1 MSYKFEKCSFSVKKL
16 HFFIVHDKQSI
27 NYWFIYM
34 NYLKAKLFFLS
45 LVLATPSY
53 AIANTKSD
61 EIHSKVLGGI
71 DKAGEIATFGI
82 EKMFSPLHKGVE
94 KLVKPRIDK
103 INGEYYFNLGQAYY
117 KGNVSFNDQYIIK
130 DDVKALEAWKNA
142 AYHNHKSA
150 PLNLGIMYYNG
161 EGTTVNKKKGCEW
174 FLRGALAGDPGAQA
188 GVGSCYYTGQGMEQ
202 DLPEALKWFSL
213 AAIDGNQVAQ
223 FLLGDM
229 YFYGQG
235 VELNLALAKEWYEK
249 SAAQGHKGAQKKLDK
264 LKISWDKPYQQLTLA
279 NSLEKVIDG
288 DAYFISAANAAQA
301 GDVKAQFTLGV
312 TYFRG
317 IGVPQ
322 NYIKALDFFEK
333 AAAQGHERAKE
344 YIPRTYFALGSD
356 YFSEE
361 AGVNQDDQEAFK
373 WFSKAAELGHPKAQ
387 YLVGLMYYFG
397 EGIAKDEAKGII
409 LIKQSA
415 QNGFEQAQKIMD
427 EYRL

>member
-1 MSYKFEKCSFSVKKL
+1 MQFLIKKDTA
-16 HFFIVHDKQSI
+16 FFILNDKEST

-34 NYLKAKLFFLS
+34 SYLKAKLFFSS
-45 LVLATPSY
+45 LILAAPSY
-53 AIANTKSD
+53 VAANTKSD
-61 EIHSKVLGGI
+61 EIHSKVLGSI
-71 DKAGEIATFGI
+71 DKAGEIATLGI

-117 KGNVSFNDQYIIK
+117 KGNISFNDQYIIK
-130 DDVKALEAWKNA
+130 DDVKALEAWTNA

-161 EGTTVNKKKGCEW
+161 EGTAVNKKKGCEW
-174 FLRGALAGDPGAQA
+174 FLRGALSGDAGAQA
-188 GVGSCYYTGQGMEQ
+188 NVGTCYYTGQGMEQ

-213 AAIDGNQVAQ
+213 AAADGNRVAQ
-223 FLLGDM
+223 FLLGEM
-229 YFYGQG
+229 YSDGQG

-249 SAAQGHKGAQKKLDK
+249 SAAQGHKGAQKELDK
-264 LKISWDKPYQQLTLA
+264 LKSSWDKPYQQLTLA
-279 NSLEKVIDG
+279 NSFGKVIDG

-301 GDVKAQFTLGV
+301 GDVKAQFDLGV
-312 TYFRG
+312 MYFRG

-322 NYIKALDFFEK
+322 DYIKALDFFEK

-344 YIPRTYFALGSD
+344 YIPKTYFALGSD

-361 AGVNQDDQEAFK
+361 AGVRQDDQEAFK
-373 WFSKAAELGHPKAQ
+373 WFSKAAELGHAQ
-387 YLVGLMYYFG
+387 SQYIVGLMYYFG
-397 EGIAKDEAKGII
+397 EGIPKDENKGVQ

-415 QNGFEQAQKIMD
+415 QNGFEEARKVID
-427 EYRL
+427 EYKL